1 MRRWLLLFLVVL
13 MPLRAWA
20 GDAMSL
26 QMAGSQ
32 IAQVVS
38 AMPADCP
45 MHADASSEAEGQ
57 LAGLACNACDLCLP
71 LAEVAAVDIDARAPI
86 GHVMRAAPGAAS
98 LGVAPAP
105 GLKPP
110 IR

>member
-20 GDAMSL
+20 GDAISL
-26 QMAGSQ
+26 HTASSQ
-32 IAQVVS
+32 IAQVAS

-45 MHADASSEAEGQ
+45 MHAESSSMAGGQ
-57 LAGLACNACDLCLP
+57 VVGLACNACDLCLP
-71 LAEVAAVDIDARAPI
+71 LAELAAVDIDARAPAR
-86 GHVMRAAPGAAS
+86 HVMRAAPCAAS